1 MLDEASAKS
10 AIPAKGRQP
19 TTHVTQPKGTIMV
32 QAKSKTHH

>member
-10 AIPAKGRQP
+10 AIPANGRRP

-32 QAKSKTHH
+32 HSKSKMHH